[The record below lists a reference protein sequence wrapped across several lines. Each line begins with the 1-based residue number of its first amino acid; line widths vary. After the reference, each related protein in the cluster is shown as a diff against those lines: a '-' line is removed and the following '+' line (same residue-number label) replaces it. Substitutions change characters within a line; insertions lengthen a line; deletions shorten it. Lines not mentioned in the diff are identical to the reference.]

1 MREISAFAR
10 IADELEADFHAI
22 GRPEQLPPPGNWST
36 WLYLGGRGAGKTRA
50 GAEWTR
56 ALAEAAGVPRIALVG
71 PTAAD
76 VRDVMVEGP
85 SGLLSICPNSNRP
98 SYEPSKRRLT
108 WPNGVQAALF
118 SSEEPERLRGP
129 QHGAAFCDEL
139 AAWRNVQATW
149 DNLQFGLRL
158 GKRPRQVITTTPKPI
173 KLLRDLIARN
183 GRDVVVTKGTTFDNR
198 ANLADSF
205 FTQIITRYEGTRLG
219 RQELN
224 AELLQDAEGALWS
237 RDVIE
242 ACRVDKSAIPPM
254 QRLVIAID
262 PALSVGKDSD
272 QTGLLV
278 CGRGTDGHGYVLED
292 ASGKYQPIEWARRAV
307 SLYRQWGADRI
318 VAEANQ
324 GGQMVETT
332 VRTVDA
338 NVSFKAVHASR
349 GKITRAEPI
358 SALFEQK
365 RAHLVGSFPE
375 LEDELC
381 TFAPGSSASPD
392 RLDAMTWGL
401 SDLVLATSSA
411 DAWIDHYRS
420 LARAAPAPKCDDEG
434 DPLPWRIGLGS
445 RSAANALTKLYLT
458 TLADSMRP
466 VDAQPAACSRCGEQ
480 IGERAPR
487 ATDGFESWHVECR
500 PN

>member
-1 MREISAFAR
+1 
-10 IADELEADFHAI
+10 
-22 GRPEQLPPPGNWST
+22 
-36 WLYLGGRGAGKTRA
+36 
-50 GAEWTR
+50 
-56 ALAEAAGVPRIALVG
+56 
-71 PTAAD
+71 
-76 VRDVMVEGP
+76 
-85 SGLLSICPNSNRP
+85 LSEHVS
-98 SYEPSKRRLT
+98 
-108 WPNGVQAALF
+108 
-118 SSEEPERLRGP
+118 
-129 QHGAAFCDEL
+129 HH
-139 AAWRNVQATW
+139 
-149 DNLQFGLRL
+149 
-158 GKRPRQVITTTPKPI
+158 PRQ
-173 KLLRDLIARN
+173 
-183 GRDVVVTKGTTFDNR
+183 
-198 ANLADSF
+198 
-205 FTQIITRYEGTRLG
+205 
-219 RQELN
+219 
-224 AELLQDAEGALWS
+224 DA
-237 RDVIE
+237 
-242 ACRVDKSAIPPM
+242 
-254 QRLVIAID
+254 
-262 PALSVGKDSD
+262 
-272 QTGLLV
+272 T
-278 CGRGTDGHGYVLED
+278 
-292 ASGKYQPIEWARRAV
+292 GKYQPIEWARRAI

-420 LARAAPAPKCDDEG
+420 LARAAPAPKFDDEG
-434 DPLPWRIGLGS
+434 DPLPWRTGLGS